1 MGVKVLVLLAVQNC
15 SKNLLMRYVMKY
27 KPNFLTSAAVI
38 GVEVLKLV
46 FSTAYILFVDRK
58 PLSSIVT
65 FMKEDHRNSI
75 LLAVPAAAY
84 SLQMSLEYIA
94 LANID
99 AAVFSVLVQSKLLA
113 TASFAVVILRK
124 KIKKVQ
130 LISLILLTA
139 GVMLCNMKDYG
150 KPAMP
155 RRMRLCER
163 IRSRA
168 SWPRWALP

>member
-1 MGVKVLVLLAVQNC
+1 
-15 SKNLLMRYVMKY
+15 MKS

-38 GVEVLKLV
+38 GVELLKLV

-65 FMKEDHRNSI
+65 FLREDHRNSV

-113 TASFAVVILRK
+113 TATFAVVLLRK

-139 GVMLCNMKDYG
+139 GVMLCNLKDFG
-150 KPAMP
+150 KAVAMP
-155 RRMRLCER
+155 RRTRPPGR
-163 IRSRA
+163 IR
-168 SWPRWALP
+168 